1 MRSLYNGFKQLI
13 LFVIIFNFG
22 FHGILPRKV
31 VLAVIMSARGFRL
44 FMIPGS
50 WGAVPVISGIRK
62 LQKKTRH
69 IGGLKL
75 FLEGWPVWIEPADAA
90 DVMRHRF
97 SGFALQ

>member
-1 MRSLYNGFKQLI
+1 M
-13 LFVIIFNFG
+13 IIINFG
-22 FHGILPRKV
+22 FHGIHAEEL
-31 VLAVIMSARGFRL
+31 VLAVTMSARGFRF

-50 WGAVPVISGIRK
+50 WGAVPAISGIRK
-62 LQKKTRH
+62 LQRKIGH

-75 FLEGWPVWIEPADAA
+75 FPEGWPVWIEPADAA

>member
-1 MRSLYNGFKQLI
+1 MGFM
-13 LFVIIFNFG
+13 
-22 FHGILPRKV
+22 PRRV
-31 VLAVIMSARGFRL
+31 VLAVTMSARGFRL

-62 LQKKTRH
+62 LQRKTRH
-69 IGGLKL
+69 IGGLRL
-75 FLEGWPVWIEPADAA
+75 FPEGWPVWIEPADAA